1 MNAIALQSSSLKEFQ
16 MLIDRYYAGWSF
28 SKGDT
33 RAGEAFKFYATDP
46 DCIFYDT
53 QPPVEGFQ
61 GVQSLH
67 AGVQQRAAQGGIE
80 HVQLVS
86 YPGKLQAWRSGDI
99 VWTVVPYHVIA
110 LRSDGGTLEFDS
122 RQTHVWEQRAEQWQI
137 VHEHTA
143 PALPQGWT
151 GAAGSGIPHYSSWE
165 KPIDR
170 ELQEFF
176 DRYFAAWS
184 AHMTFDVSQSEA
196 PASFYS
202 SDPGIPIYD
211 PGSQLA
217 LRGWSALRDWRRSLY
232 HPLDQFNLKLKGN
245 VCAWKRQDLAWTTF
259 LVEIALIAKTGI
271 QRQFLGRQTN
281 ILERE
286 DNEWCIVHEHLSIP
300 FLS

>member
-1 MNAIALQSSSLKEFQ
+1 MNAIALHSTDLSEFQ
-16 MLIDRYYAGWSF
+16 TLIDSYYAGWSF
-28 SKGDT
+28 SKGDAIT
-33 RAGEAFKFYATDP
+33 GEAFQFYATDP

-80 HVQLVS
+80 QVQLMP
-86 YPGKLQAWRSGDI
+86 YPGKLQAWRNAG
-99 VWTVVPYHVIA
+99 VAWTIVPYHVIA
-110 LRSDGGTLEFDS
+110 LRSDGKTLEFDS
-122 RQTHVWEQRAEQWQI
+122 RQTHLWEQREGQWQI

-151 GAAGSGIPHYSSWE
+151 GLSGSGIPQYSAWE
-165 KPIDR
+165 KTTDS
-170 ELQEFF
+170 ELQKFF

-184 AHMTFDVSQSEA
+184 DHMTFDRSKSET

-202 SDPGIPIYD
+202 SDPGILIYD
-211 PGSQLA
+211 PGSQLV
-217 LRGWSALRDWRRSLY
+217 LLGWSALRNWRMALY
-232 HPLDQFNLKLKGN
+232 RPLDQFSMKLKGN
-245 VCAWKRQDLAWTTF
+245 VCAWKRQDLAWATF
-259 LVEIALIAKTGI
+259 LVEIALTTKTGI

-286 DNEWCIVHEHLSIP
+286 DSEWQIIHEHLSIP
-300 FLS
+300 FLA